1 MSGFVDV
8 IIGCGG
14 SGGWIATL
22 LMKSPERAPVVL
34 VDGDSIERRNLERQ
48 LFSMRDIGHN
58 KAQALGNRMRVQGM
72 DVESFPEFFREG
84 CASWQSLLALDQFSR
99 IYCCPDNHPARMA
112 CLKLADERWM
122 EGRKTVVAVSGNEE
136 FTADASV
143 YLPAWKGSKDD
154 YRVRYPETVTA
165 TAGDPLHPPCTGE
178 AVAVQ
183 PQRALANAIAAMST
197 AWLMALWSERIG
209 PDTDALVVERAP
221 RFITYGNYNLTKE

>member
-8 IIGCGG
+8 IVGCGG

-48 LFSMRDIGHN
+48 LFSMRDVGHN
-58 KAQALGNRMRVQGM
+58 KAEALAARMLVQGM
-72 DVESFPEFFREG
+72 DVEVFPEFLQEG
-84 CASWQSLLALDQFSR
+84 CEAWTSLMERDETLR
-99 IYCCPDNHPARMA
+99 VYCCPDNHPARMA
-112 CLKLADERWM
+112 CLKLADERWV
-122 EGRKTVVAVSGNEE
+122 EGRKTVVAISGNEE
-136 FTADASV
+136 FTADASI
-143 YLPAWKGSKDD
+143 YLPQWKGTKDD

-183 PQRALANAIAAMST
+183 PQRALANAIAAGST
-197 AWLMALWSERIG
+197 AWVMALWSERIG

-221 RFITYGNYNLTKE
+221 RFITFGKYNLTKE